1 MERIARL
8 GLLCDFY
15 GRLLTERQLLACRLQ
30 GDEDRSLAEIAE
42 ELCISRQAVHDL
54 IRRSQETMES
64 YEEALG
70 LIETSLKR
78 ERALEKSAGELEEL
92 AKVLDEP
99 PASRILKLAEEIR
112 RWR

>member
-15 GRLLTERQLLACRLQ
+15 GKLLTQRQLFACRLQ

-42 ELCISRQAVHDL
+42 ELGISRQAVHDL
-54 IRRSQETMES
+54 IRRSQETMEA
-64 YEEALG
+64 YEEKLG
-70 LIETSLKR
+70 LIATSLKR
-78 ERALEKSAGELEEL
+78 EEALESIAEELEEL
-92 AKVLDEP
+92 AKIEEP
-99 PASRILKLAEEIR
+99 PTMHLLKLAEEIR